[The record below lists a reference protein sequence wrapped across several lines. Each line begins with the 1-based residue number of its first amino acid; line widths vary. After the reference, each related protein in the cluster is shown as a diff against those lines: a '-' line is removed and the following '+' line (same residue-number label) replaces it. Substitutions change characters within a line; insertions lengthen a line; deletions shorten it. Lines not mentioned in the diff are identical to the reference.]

1 MLDNSSAVS
10 DAGICRSRKVCMYLF
25 PGLELNRIECWCLE
39 EGRVLGLEC
48 SVLLVLGL
56 AQCLAAVSLRPAA
69 DLYSA
74 TLRLARHLHG

>member
-1 MLDNSSAVS
+1 M
-10 DAGICRSRKVCMYLF
+10 
-25 PGLELNRIECWCLE
+25 
-39 EGRVLGLEC
+39 LGLGC

-56 AQCLAAVSLRPAA
+56 AQCLAAVFLRPAA